1 MFFDYFQLSWV
12 ITVRIFWQKC
22 IIEMPFHCVFTAFAR
37 LYWKE
42 TLKWNWNIYIIS
54 SNFIGNDK
62 RISLEMTNF
71 VWNISISCASV
82 SRSTPPVCVTQSS
95 KRDGVYIE
103 HKLRVIHTTNWMCTI
118 LICFISILLILSNCS
133 MKERILRNKLRK
145 YSAEREPFW
154 NECDSLVYEDR
165 KQIMIILCSLCVMNS
180 LSHFV
185 FVFVINVEN
194 IIISHFHRDRLHMHM
209 HVGRHGMA
217 RIL

>member
-1 MFFDYFQLSWV
+1 
-12 ITVRIFWQKC
+12 
-22 IIEMPFHCVFTAFAR
+22 MPFHCVFLPLLLACIEKK
-37 LYWKE
+37 LLNE
-42 TLKWNWNIYIIS
+42 IEIS
-54 SNFIGNDK
+54 ILSA
-62 RISLEMTNF
+62 RISLETIKEFLWKWQNF

-95 KRDGVYIE
+95 KKDGVYIE
-103 HKLRVIHTTNWMCTI
+103 HKLRVIHTMNWMCAI

-185 FVFVINVEN
+185 FVFVFVINVEN